1 MSVADDIR
9 NCWPE
14 LRPHNVQS
22 QVWHSFWHTNT
33 RFYAIVA
40 GRRSGK
46 TQLCLRKLAASLCL
60 KKPWPDP
67 KYVFLGPTYNQ
78 AKKVAWDELI
88 RLIPKNWIP
97 KKRGINIQEMS
108 IRTVFGSIL
117 YVAGADKPQRIEGIG
132 VDGVVVDESS
142 DQKPGMYG
150 KTIIPMLSERNGWC
164 YRIGVPK
171 RTGIGR
177 VEFRDF
183 WKKGLRGED
192 GVKSF
197 HWESLGVLT
206 EEQINEAKS
215 QLTPEDFDEQF
226 RAKWLDIGSNVYY
239 NFKDQNINDIA
250 KYDPTQE
257 ILVGCDFNV
266 DPMCWTLSHFSDGK
280 FYVFD
285 EVFLKDT
292 NTPRTLDHLYQ
303 KYYEHSRGWRFY
315 GDASSRSRKTNA
327 VKTDYLIIKEDA
339 RFGQKKVY
347 FFKKNPHIRDRF
359 ASVNAG
365 FGNAAGEIRIYINP
379 DCKHLINDFNSVS
392 YVEGTSDLED
402 YHGTDIGH
410 MSDGFGYQVQRL
422 MPIKLTYN
430 VVPEVILT
438 AAG

>member
-1 MSVADDIR
+1 MSAVDDLKR
-9 NCWPE
+9 YWHR
-14 LRPHNVQS
+14 LRDHPIQS
-22 QVWHSFWHTNT
+22 QVWDCMWRQNV
-33 RFYAIVA
+33 RFISICA

-46 TQLCLRKLAASLCL
+46 TELCRRRTVGCL
-60 KKPWPDP
+60 PLEKPWPNP
-67 KYVFLGPTYNQ
+67 IYVYLLPTYSQ
-78 AKKVAWDELI
+78 AKKVAWEPILN
-88 RLIPKNWIP
+88 LVPKNWIR
-97 KKRGINIQEMS
+97 KKGGINIQDMS
-108 IRTVFGSIL
+108 IKTIFGSTL
-117 YVAGADKPQRIEGIG
+117 YVAGADKPHRIEGIG
-132 VDGVVVDESS
+132 VDGVVIDESS

-150 KTIIPMLSERNGWC
+150 KTIVPMLAERNGWC

-177 VEFRDF
+177 IEFRDF
-183 WKKGLRGED
+183 WKRGVRGED
-192 GVKSF
+192 GIRSF
-197 HWESLGVLT
+197 HWESADILT
-206 EEQINEAKS
+206 PQQLAEAKA
-215 QLTPEDFDEQF
+215 QLTQEDFDEQF

-239 NFKDQNINDIA
+239 NFKDHNINDIA
-250 KYDPTQE
+250 RYDPTQE
-257 ILVGCDFNV
+257 ICVGCDFNV

-292 NTPRTLDHLYQ
+292 NTPRTMDYLWQ
-303 KYYEHSRGWRFY
+303 KYRDHQRGWRFY

-347 FFKKNPHIRDRF
+347 FFKKNPHLRDRF
-359 ASVNAG
+359 ASVNAA
-365 FGNAAGEIRIYINP
+365 FSNAAGDIRCYIHP

-392 YVEGTSDLED
+392 YVEGTSELED
-402 YHGTDIGH
+402 YHGTEIGH
-410 MSDGFGYQVQRL
+410 MSDGFGYMVQRL